1 MAKAS
6 VKYKEVVNPIESVT
20 IVIDKD
26 ELDTLM
32 TILNRIGGSP
42 DNSPRKHSDN
52 ILMALLDATKETRDD
67 LNWAELAELG
77 ELVDN
82 SGRHGKYGTIYFNNY
97 PDKDAK

>member
-52 ILMALLDATKETRDD
+52 ILMALVDATKQTRGESN
-67 LNWAELAELG
+67 LYELG
-77 ELVDN
+77 QLVSD